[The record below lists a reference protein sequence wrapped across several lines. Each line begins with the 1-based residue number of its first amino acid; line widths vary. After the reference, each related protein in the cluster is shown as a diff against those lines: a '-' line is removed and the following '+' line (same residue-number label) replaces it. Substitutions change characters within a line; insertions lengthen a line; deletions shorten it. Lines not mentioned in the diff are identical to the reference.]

1 MIVSFDIRL
10 NVSIQ
15 HSGFDPVCQRIANLE
30 CAKLC
35 DFLNCEIG
43 DLLKIENGL
52 RLMYLRV

>member
-1 MIVSFDIRL
+1 MLASGLLIVP
-10 NVSIQ
+10 IQ